1 MIRRPP
7 RSTLT
12 DTLFPYTTLFLSF
25 QLVRNLALDLGP
37 HNVRI
42 NAIAPGVIRTDFA
55 RALWE
60 CPEAHQQLRDKTPLD
75 RIGEPHEVAG
85 AAVFLAA
92 KAGAFVTG
100 QNIVIDGGSTIKG
113 ML

>member
-1 MIRRPP
+1 MGSDVIGAYNI
-7 RSTLT
+7 SKAA
-12 DTLFPYTTLFLSF
+12 DF
-25 QLVRNLALDLGP
+25 QLVRNLALELGP

-85 AAVFLAA
+85 AAVSLAA
-92 KAGAFVTG
+92 TDGAFVTG
-100 QNIVIDGGSTIKG
+100 QNLMTDVGNTIK
-113 ML
+113 